1 MASSKKLILSLAT
14 ISCSSSLALA
24 QIYEGY
30 THINSHQT
38 NSKTI
43 SSGKGQDKSGLIWI
57 EKMANIRVNNSPAIN
72 IEENANIY
80 LFYNQGIIQAQGN
93 YSSIQI
99 GMDNQP
105 NIATIKYFYNAG
117 AIGGSKFGLALY
129 DKFPKQATIHL
140 FTNEGVLQ
148 GNEAGILI
156 RINIDT
162 FNNEQ
167 YIYASTNNGIWIA
180 PNVNINHFNN
190 QGLIFGQQRGLVINQ
205 ANINTFNNKGII
217 GGENNSGINFRNK
230 TNINTFTNEGL
241 IFHNSQSSN
250 LNENYGIYFQGENN
264 GKIQL
269 DSFKNSGIIYA
280 SNGDGILFEGKD
292 TQIGNFIN
300 TGIIVGN
307 HSDSSN
313 NASVL
318 IGRPDKNHGNTT
330 IDLFLNE
337 GLIGSNMTK
346 YGVKFDSGN
355 DQNKQTT
362 DRHKATVKH
371 FINTATIQAKDTAL
385 HLSNTTITDFLN
397 MDTIKAENGKAI
409 ETLKQTRITN
419 FINAGTIKSESS
431 NQEAI
436 KFAHSII
443 DNILNTGNIEGEKQA
458 IIFNGSNVK
467 NFINSGTIKST
478 NNNQSNTIQVNGNR
492 TINNFFNSGTIG
504 SKNQAVQIGGSNN
517 NNDNTTIKNFINA
530 GTIYGNDTIR
540 FNKTAKINYVYNTSI
555 IYGGNTSVHVYG
567 GNIDHFVNKGIIANN
582 KTVNYG
588 AAIKLENGGTI
599 KHITNTGLIASKKAG
614 ISVTYGKFGT
624 ITLEEGSI
632 VYGEHFGVCIAQWQN
647 LDELIIVGSSQIAS
661 GIYSNHYGIFLGTG
675 SQASKIE
682 LKNQAVVQAKQ
693 NAIKLENQA
702 NLSGLNIDNS
712 TIKSGQEAI
721 LNAKGKIADINVNN
735 GALIQSYSNT
745 AISNLGTID
754 KITISGTNTKII
766 GDIQNKGTIT
776 SGITIQNDAQIQG
789 QLVNEGTIKADANGK
804 SRKRRSLDESQQS
817 EEENKAAI
825 LIKESGQITSSNG
838 KAGIINKGTG
848 KIEGNIISKSS
859 NTISLENQGNATIQ
873 GDISNQG
880 LGTLDLMNNAS
891 ITGNI
896 SNTGNGS
903 LMFKNSSTLTGS
915 ITNSG
920 TGNLM
925 ITNQSGASIENIS
938 NESSGDVML
947 NNTGSITKGITNSGN
962 GNLSLTNQENAT
974 ISGGITNSGSGTLM
988 LNNFGSI
995 GTNTDG
1001 YNISNEGSGN
1011 INITSWTIRTGSNN
1025 KLQTLTVGGKS
1036 ANSVMVGNLI
1046 VDQGN
1051 LNMDELNDIKN
1062 LVKGVSL
1069 NNIKKIKTNG
1079 GGEMILNYDALS
1091 GKISTDFNLN
1101 ASIIGASFRSLN
1113 ASSIKRNAFIDG
1125 LMNNMNLSLTFN
1137 PNHFN
1142 LNTNLTFNEDNL
1154 YASIN
1159 DYIQS
1164 DIQTYTHDNI
1174 KEHALVI
1181 LPYFSSQSVELS
1193 LNEKSKGH
1201 IKGNILAYSTL
1212 KESGTY
1218 SFYAGY
1224 EDTKMNS
1231 YYFDVKNRTYYTG
1244 IKYFNTLFY
1253 TDNNQEVY
1261 IKAQAKAAFIK
1272 NEFLKKIANNEASAN
1287 PNAYTYGGGIDLG
1300 MNFILGSHMLTP
1312 QIGLGYEGSY
1322 MQAYSIKDIKG
1333 RASVQKGERIYKNIN
1348 NLFST
1353 KASFA
1358 YFKDW
1363 LPYLKTS
1370 IELGAKLYMN
1380 TTIHTKARFGTIKVE
1395 DEINLA
1401 RIQRFANASL
1411 ILPLNQS
1418 FIMSMNYNAQNSKD
1432 ATTHTAYAQ
1441 FSYLW

>member
-1 MASSKKLILSLAT
+1 MKKLYLKSSVYNTGGVMASSKKLILSLAT

-72 IEENANIY
+72 IEKDANIY

-99 GMDNQP
+99 GMDGELNS
-105 NIATIKYFYNAG
+105 ATIKYFYNAG

-205 ANINTFNNKGII
+205 ANIDTFNNKGII
-217 GGENNSGINFRNK
+217 GGENNSGINFRDK

-292 TQIGNFIN
+292 IQIGNFIN

-307 HSDSSN
+307 HSHSSN

-337 GLIGSNMTK
+337 GLIGSNMAK

-355 DQNKQTT
+355 DSNGGNNN
-362 DRHKATVKH
+362 RHKATVKH

-443 DNILNTGNIEGEKQA
+443 DNILNTGNIEGKKQA

-467 NFINSGTIKST
+467 NFINSGTIKSA
-478 NNNQSNTIQVNGNR
+478 NNNQSNAIQVNGNR
-492 TINNFFNSGTIG
+492 TINNFI
-504 SKNQAVQIGGSNN
+504 
-517 NNDNTTIKNFINA
+517 NT
-530 GTIYGNDTIR
+530 GTIYGDDTIR

-567 GNIDHFVNKGIIANN
+567 GNIDHFVNKGIIAND
-582 KTVNYG
+582 KTVSWG

-817 EEENKAAI
+817 DEESKAAI
-825 LIKESGQITSSNG
+825 LIKESGQITSTSG
-838 KAGIINKGTG
+838 KAGIINKDKG

-859 NTISLENQGNATIQ
+859 NTISLENQG
-873 GDISNQG
+873 SV
-880 LGTLDLMNNAS
+880 
-891 ITGNI
+891 TGNI
-896 SNTGNGS
+896 S
-903 LMFKNSSTLTGS
+903 
-915 ITNSG
+915 
-920 TGNLM
+920 
-925 ITNQSGASIENIS
+925 
-938 NESSGDVML
+938 
-947 NNTGSITKGITNSGN
+947 
-962 GNLSLTNQENAT
+962 
-974 ISGGITNSGSGTLM
+974 NSGSGTLM

-1001 YNISNEGSGN
+1001 YNISNEGSGSV
-1011 INITSWTIRTGSNN
+1011 NITSWTIRTGSNN

-1113 ASSIKRNAFIDG
+1113 ASSIKRNAFVDG

>member
-14 ISCSSSLALA
+14 ISCLSSLALA
-24 QIYEGY
+24 QISGPPYAIPYTQGNNHYYTLLGY
-30 THINSHQT
+30 YPGAQIAIQGNNTTNSLFLGRYAYVK
-38 NSKTI
+38 NGDGSKTI
-43 SSGKGQDKSGLIWI
+43 YAYVDNSDK
-57 EKMANIRVNNSPAIN
+57 IN
-72 IEENANIY
+72 IPY
-80 LFYNQGIIQAQGN
+80 II
-93 YSSIQI
+93 
-99 GMDNQP
+99 
-105 NIATIKYFYNAG
+105 
-117 AIGGSKFGLALY
+117 
-129 DKFPKQATIHL
+129 
-140 FTNEGVLQ
+140 
-148 GNEAGILI
+148 
-156 RINIDT
+156 
-162 FNNEQ
+162 
-167 YIYASTNNGIWIA
+167 
-180 PNVNINHFNN
+180 
-190 QGLIFGQQRGLVINQ
+190 
-205 ANINTFNNKGII
+205 NKGII
-217 GGENNSGINFRNK
+217 AGSLNIENKNQTQKDASINVNTIDNQGYIKKVYIGIW
-230 TNINTFTNEGL
+230 
-241 IFHNSQSSN
+241 
-250 LNENYGIYFQGENN
+250 GENN

-292 TQIGNFIN
+292 IQIGNFIN

-307 HSDSSN
+307 HSHSSN

-337 GLIGSNMTK
+337 GLIGSNMAK

-355 DQNKQTT
+355 DSNGGNNN
-362 DRHKATVKH
+362 RHKATVKH

-443 DNILNTGNIEGEKQA
+443 DNILNTGNIEGKKQA

-478 NNNQSNTIQVNGNR
+478 NNNQSNAIQVNGNR
-492 TINNFFNSGTIG
+492 TINNFI
-504 SKNQAVQIGGSNN
+504 
-517 NNDNTTIKNFINA
+517 NT
-530 GTIYGNDTIR
+530 GTIYGDDTIK

-567 GNIDHFVNKGIIANN
+567 GNIDHFVNKGIIAND
-582 KTVNYG
+582 KTVSWG

-817 EEENKAAI
+817 DEESKAAI
-825 LIKESGQITSSNG
+825 LIKESGQITSTSG
-838 KAGIINKGTG
+838 KAGIINKDKG

-859 NTISLENQGNATIQ
+859 NTISLENQG
-873 GDISNQG
+873 SV
-880 LGTLDLMNNAS
+880 
-891 ITGNI
+891 TGNI
-896 SNTGNGS
+896 S
-903 LMFKNSSTLTGS
+903 
-915 ITNSG
+915 
-920 TGNLM
+920 
-925 ITNQSGASIENIS
+925 
-938 NESSGDVML
+938 
-947 NNTGSITKGITNSGN
+947 
-962 GNLSLTNQENAT
+962 
-974 ISGGITNSGSGTLM
+974 NSGSGTLM

-1001 YNISNEGSGN
+1001 YNISNEGSGSV
-1011 INITSWTIRTGSNN
+1011 NITSWTIRTGSNN

-1113 ASSIKRNAFIDG
+1113 ASSIKRNAFVDG

>member
-14 ISCSSSLALA
+14 ISCLSSLALA
-24 QIYEGY
+24 QISGPPYAIPYTQGNNYYYTLLGY
-30 THINSHQT
+30 YPGTQIEVNGNGSTNSIFLGRYAYVK
-38 NSKTI
+38 NGDGSKTI
-43 SSGKGQDKSGLIWI
+43 YAYVDNSDKINIPYIINKGIIAGSLNIENKNQTQKDASINVNTIDNQGFLKNAYIGIWGDKQANITINSFSNSGIVYNSQDQAIYLEKNVQITDFTNTGLIAGTTNKLI
-57 EKMANIRVNNSPAIN
+57 FGSQNV
-72 IEENANIY
+72 
-80 LFYNQGIIQAQGN
+80 
-93 YSSIQI
+93 SSIQI
-99 GMDNQP
+99 GKDQESLQRSSTTT
-105 NIATIKYFYNAG
+105 TIKNF
-117 AIGGSKFGLALY
+117 K
-129 DKFPKQATIHL
+129 
-140 FTNEGVLQ
+140 
-148 GNEAGILI
+148 
-156 RINIDT
+156 
-162 FNNEQ
+162 
-167 YIYASTNNGIWIA
+167 
-180 PNVNINHFNN
+180 N
-190 QGLIFGQQRGLVINQ
+190 QGLIGNSNQ
-205 ANINTFNNKGII
+205 DANAIGFNSANLTTFINTQLILSQGKAIHLESTHITNFINRGFI
-217 GGENNSGINFRNK
+217 GAYGPYTSGNTSNSSGI
-230 TNINTFTNEGL
+230 T
-241 IFHNSQSSN
+241 
-250 LNENYGIYFQGENN
+250 
-264 GKIQL
+264 
-269 DSFKNSGIIYA
+269 
-280 SNGDGILFEGKD
+280 ILRSTID
-292 TQIGNFIN
+292 NFIN
-300 TGIIVGN
+300 TGIISGV
-307 HSDSSN
+307 
-313 NASVL
+313 
-318 IGRPDKNHGNTT
+318 IGVN
-330 IDLFLNE
+330 L
-337 GLIGSNMTK
+337 
-346 YGVKFDSGN
+346 SG
-355 DQNKQTT
+355 DIST
-362 DRHKATVKH
+362 
-371 FINTATIQAKDTAL
+371 FINTGFIRSTDSTSEQRAAINL
-385 HLSNTTITDFLN
+385 FNTDS
-397 MDTIKAENGKAI
+397 KAPNI
-409 ETLKQTRITN
+409 DYL
-419 FINAGTIKSESS
+419 INAGTLDSQS
-431 NQEAI
+431 QG
-436 KFAHSII
+436 
-443 DNILNTGNIEGEKQA
+443 ILITAGSTINNLFNT
-458 IIFNGSNVK
+458 
-467 NFINSGTIKST
+467 GTIKAQKDGITFISENHT
-478 NNNQSNTIQVNGNR
+478 QNDIK
-492 TINNFFNSGTIG
+492 IG
-504 SKNQAVQIGGSNN
+504 
-517 NNDNTTIKNFINA
+517 
-530 GTIYGNDTIR
+530 
-540 FNKTAKINYVYNTSI
+540 KIILTKDSSI
-555 IYGGNTSVHVYG
+555 DAT
-567 GNIDHFVNKGIIANN
+567 
-582 KTVNYG
+582 
-588 AAIKLENGGTI
+588 
-599 KHITNTGLIASKKAG
+599 
-614 ISVTYGKFGT
+614 
-624 ITLEEGSI
+624 
-632 VYGEHFGVCIAQWQN
+632 
-647 LDELIIVGSSQIAS
+647 
-661 GIYSNHYGIFLGTG
+661 
-675 SQASKIE
+675 
-682 LKNQAVVQAKQ
+682 Q
-693 NAIKLENQA
+693 NAINVNLVQSSRNSHNT
-702 NLSGLNIDNS
+702 NLSIDSINIQEGAKVSGGQAGIKIGQSQEVKNSNGTGKDN
-712 TIKSGQEAI
+712 TVGQIIVAGEV
-721 LNAKGKIADINVNN
+721 KG
-735 GALIQSYSNT
+735 GSE
-745 AISNLGTID
+745 G
-754 KITISGTNTKII
+754 
-766 GDIQNKGTIT
+766 
-776 SGITIQNDAQIQG
+776 GI
-789 QLVNEGTIKADANGK
+789 VNEGTIKADANGK

-817 EEENKAAI
+817 DEESKAAI
-825 LIKESGQITSSNG
+825 LIKESGQITSTSG
-838 KAGIINKGTG
+838 KAGIINKDKG

-859 NTISLENQGNATIQ
+859 NTISLENQGSVTGNISNSGTGNLMIENKNNGSSTATISGNIANT
-873 GDISNQG
+873 GDGSLMLNNSSTLTGNIYNYGSGKLTIENQTNTQNGNTSISGYVANIGMGQ
-880 LGTLDLMNNAS
+880 LELMNNAS
-891 ITGNI
+891 ISGSAYNI
-896 SNTGNGS
+896 GGGS
-903 LMFKNSSTLTGS
+903 LMLNNSSTLKSVYNYGS
-915 ITNSG
+915 GDLKIENKNSATINSIMNTNSGNVILDNSATITQGITNQG

-962 GNLSLTNQENAT
+962 GNLNLTNQENAT

-1001 YNISNEGSGN
+1001 YNISNEGSGSV
-1011 INITSWTIRTGSNN
+1011 NITSWTIRTGSNN

-1113 ASSIKRNAFIDG
+1113 ASSIKRNAFVDG

>member
-1 MASSKKLILSLAT
+1 
-14 ISCSSSLALA
+14 
-24 QIYEGY
+24 
-30 THINSHQT
+30 
-38 NSKTI
+38 
-43 SSGKGQDKSGLIWI
+43 
-57 EKMANIRVNNSPAIN
+57 
-72 IEENANIY
+72 
-80 LFYNQGIIQAQGN
+80 
-93 YSSIQI
+93 
-99 GMDNQP
+99 
-105 NIATIKYFYNAG
+105 
-117 AIGGSKFGLALY
+117 
-129 DKFPKQATIHL
+129 
-140 FTNEGVLQ
+140 
-148 GNEAGILI
+148 
-156 RINIDT
+156 
-162 FNNEQ
+162 
-167 YIYASTNNGIWIA
+167 
-180 PNVNINHFNN
+180 
-190 QGLIFGQQRGLVINQ
+190 
-205 ANINTFNNKGII
+205 
-217 GGENNSGINFRNK
+217 
-230 TNINTFTNEGL
+230 
-241 IFHNSQSSN
+241 
-250 LNENYGIYFQGENN
+250 
-264 GKIQL
+264 
-269 DSFKNSGIIYA
+269 
-280 SNGDGILFEGKD
+280 
-292 TQIGNFIN
+292 
-300 TGIIVGN
+300 
-307 HSDSSN
+307 
-313 NASVL
+313 
-318 IGRPDKNHGNTT
+318 
-330 IDLFLNE
+330 
-337 GLIGSNMTK
+337 
-346 YGVKFDSGN
+346 
-355 DQNKQTT
+355 
-362 DRHKATVKH
+362 
-371 FINTATIQAKDTAL
+371 
-385 HLSNTTITDFLN
+385 
-397 MDTIKAENGKAI
+397 ENGKAI

-431 NQEAI
+431 SQEAI

-443 DNILNTGNIEGEKQA
+443 DNILNTGNIEGKKQA

-478 NNNQSNTIQVNGNR
+478 NDNQSNAIQVNGNR
-492 TINNFFNSGTIG
+492 TINNFINSGTIG
-504 SKNQAVQIGGSNN
+504 SKNQAIQIGNN
-517 NNDNTTIKNFINA
+517 SSNNDNTTIENFINS

-567 GNIDHFVNKGIIANN
+567 GNIDHFVNKGIIAND

-721 LNAKGKIADINVNN
+721 LNAKGI
-735 GALIQSYSNT
+735 
-745 AISNLGTID
+745 
-754 KITISGTNTKII
+754 
-766 GDIQNKGTIT
+766 
-776 SGITIQNDAQIQG
+776 
-789 QLVNEGTIKADANGK
+789 VNEGTIKADANGK

-817 EEENKAAI
+817 DEESKAAI
-825 LIKESGQITSSNG
+825 LIKESGQITSTSG
-838 KAGIINKGTG
+838 KAGIINKDKG

-859 NTISLENQGNATIQ
+859 NTISLENQG
-873 GDISNQG
+873 SV
-880 LGTLDLMNNAS
+880 
-891 ITGNI
+891 TGNI
-896 SNTGNGS
+896 SNSGTGNLMIENKNNGS
-903 LMFKNSSTLTGS
+903 NSATISGS
-915 ITNSG
+915 IMNTNSGNVILDNSATITQGITNQG

-962 GNLSLTNQENAT
+962 GNLNLTNQENAT

-1001 YNISNEGSGN
+1001 YNISNEGSGSV
-1011 INITSWTIRTGSNN
+1011 NITSWTIRTGSNN

-1113 ASSIKRNAFIDG
+1113 ASSIKRNAFVDG

>member
-1 MASSKKLILSLAT
+1 
-14 ISCSSSLALA
+14 
-24 QIYEGY
+24 
-30 THINSHQT
+30 
-38 NSKTI
+38 
-43 SSGKGQDKSGLIWI
+43 
-57 EKMANIRVNNSPAIN
+57 
-72 IEENANIY
+72 
-80 LFYNQGIIQAQGN
+80 
-93 YSSIQI
+93 
-99 GMDNQP
+99 
-105 NIATIKYFYNAG
+105 
-117 AIGGSKFGLALY
+117 
-129 DKFPKQATIHL
+129 
-140 FTNEGVLQ
+140 
-148 GNEAGILI
+148 
-156 RINIDT
+156 
-162 FNNEQ
+162 
-167 YIYASTNNGIWIA
+167 
-180 PNVNINHFNN
+180 
-190 QGLIFGQQRGLVINQ
+190 
-205 ANINTFNNKGII
+205 
-217 GGENNSGINFRNK
+217 
-230 TNINTFTNEGL
+230 
-241 IFHNSQSSN
+241 
-250 LNENYGIYFQGENN
+250 
-264 GKIQL
+264 
-269 DSFKNSGIIYA
+269 
-280 SNGDGILFEGKD
+280 
-292 TQIGNFIN
+292 
-300 TGIIVGN
+300 
-307 HSDSSN
+307 
-313 NASVL
+313 
-318 IGRPDKNHGNTT
+318 
-330 IDLFLNE
+330 
-337 GLIGSNMTK
+337 
-346 YGVKFDSGN
+346 
-355 DQNKQTT
+355 
-362 DRHKATVKH
+362 
-371 FINTATIQAKDTAL
+371 
-385 HLSNTTITDFLN
+385 
-397 MDTIKAENGKAI
+397 ENGKAI

-431 NQEAI
+431 SQEAI

-443 DNILNTGNIEGEKQA
+443 DNILNTGNIEGKKQA

-478 NNNQSNTIQVNGNR
+478 NDNQSNAIQVNGNR
-492 TINNFFNSGTIG
+492 TINNFINSGTIG
-504 SKNQAVQIGGSNN
+504 SKNQAIQIGNNSSNN
-517 NNDNTTIKNFINA
+517 GNTTIENFINS

-567 GNIDHFVNKGIIANN
+567 GNIDHFVNKGIIAND

-789 QLVNEGTIKADANGK
+789 QLVNEGTIKASENK
-804 SRKRRSLDESQQS
+804 SSSKRSRRSLDESQQS
-817 EEENKAAI
+817 DEESKAAI
-825 LIKESGQITSSNG
+825 LIKESGQITSTSG
-838 KAGIINKGTG
+838 KAGIINKDKG

-859 NTISLENQGNATIQ
+859 NTISLENQG
-873 GDISNQG
+873 SV
-880 LGTLDLMNNAS
+880 
-891 ITGNI
+891 TGNI
-896 SNTGNGS
+896 S
-903 LMFKNSSTLTGS
+903 
-915 ITNSG
+915 NSG

-962 GNLSLTNQENAT
+962 GNLNLTNQENAT

-1001 YNISNEGSGN
+1001 YNISNEGSGSV
-1011 INITSWTIRTGSNN
+1011 NITSWTI
-1025 KLQTLTVGGKS
+1025 
-1036 ANSVMVGNLI
+1036 
-1046 VDQGN
+1046 
-1051 LNMDELNDIKN
+1051 
-1062 LVKGVSL
+1062 
-1069 NNIKKIKTNG
+1069 
-1079 GGEMILNYDALS
+1079 
-1091 GKISTDFNLN
+1091 ISTDFNLN

-1113 ASSIKRNAFIDG
+1113 ASSIKRNAFVDG

>member
-14 ISCSSSLALA
+14 ISCLSSLALA
-24 QIYEGY
+24 QISGPPYAIPYTQGNNHYYTLLGY
-30 THINSHQT
+30 YPGTQIAIQGNNTTNSLFLGRYAYVK
-38 NSKTI
+38 NGDGSKTI
-43 SSGKGQDKSGLIWI
+43 YAYVDNSDKINIPYIINKGIIAGSLNIENKNQTQKDASINVNTIDNQGFLKNAYIGIWGDKQANITINSFSNSGIVYNSQDQAIYLEKNVQITDFTNTGLIAGTTNKHI
-57 EKMANIRVNNSPAIN
+57 LGSQNV
-72 IEENANIY
+72 
-80 LFYNQGIIQAQGN
+80 
-93 YSSIQI
+93 SSIQI
-99 GMDNQP
+99 GKDQESLQRSSTTT
-105 NIATIKYFYNAG
+105 TIKNF
-117 AIGGSKFGLALY
+117 K
-129 DKFPKQATIHL
+129 
-140 FTNEGVLQ
+140 
-148 GNEAGILI
+148 
-156 RINIDT
+156 
-162 FNNEQ
+162 
-167 YIYASTNNGIWIA
+167 
-180 PNVNINHFNN
+180 N
-190 QGLIFGQQRGLVINQ
+190 QGLIGNSNQ
-205 ANINTFNNKGII
+205 NANAIGFDSANLTTFINTQLILSQGKAIHLESTHITNFINRGFI
-217 GGENNSGINFRNK
+217 GAYGPYTFGNTSNSSGI
-230 TNINTFTNEGL
+230 T
-241 IFHNSQSSN
+241 
-250 LNENYGIYFQGENN
+250 
-264 GKIQL
+264 
-269 DSFKNSGIIYA
+269 
-280 SNGDGILFEGKD
+280 ILRSTID
-292 TQIGNFIN
+292 NFIN
-300 TGIIVGN
+300 TGIISGV
-307 HSDSSN
+307 
-313 NASVL
+313 
-318 IGRPDKNHGNTT
+318 IGVN
-330 IDLFLNE
+330 L
-337 GLIGSNMTK
+337 
-346 YGVKFDSGN
+346 SG
-355 DQNKQTT
+355 DIST
-362 DRHKATVKH
+362 
-371 FINTATIQAKDTAL
+371 FINTGFIRSTDSTSEQRAAINL
-385 HLSNTTITDFLN
+385 FNTDS
-397 MDTIKAENGKAI
+397 KAPNI
-409 ETLKQTRITN
+409 DYL
-419 FINAGTIKSESS
+419 INAGTLDSQS
-431 NQEAI
+431 QG
-436 KFAHSII
+436 
-443 DNILNTGNIEGEKQA
+443 ILITAGSTINNLFNT
-458 IIFNGSNVK
+458 
-467 NFINSGTIKST
+467 GTIKAQKDGITFISE
-478 NNNQSNTIQVNGNR
+478 NNTQNDIK
-492 TINNFFNSGTIG
+492 IG
-504 SKNQAVQIGGSNN
+504 
-517 NNDNTTIKNFINA
+517 
-530 GTIYGNDTIR
+530 
-540 FNKTAKINYVYNTSI
+540 KIILTKDSSI
-555 IYGGNTSVHVYG
+555 DAT
-567 GNIDHFVNKGIIANN
+567 
-582 KTVNYG
+582 
-588 AAIKLENGGTI
+588 
-599 KHITNTGLIASKKAG
+599 
-614 ISVTYGKFGT
+614 
-624 ITLEEGSI
+624 
-632 VYGEHFGVCIAQWQN
+632 
-647 LDELIIVGSSQIAS
+647 
-661 GIYSNHYGIFLGTG
+661 
-675 SQASKIE
+675 
-682 LKNQAVVQAKQ
+682 Q
-693 NAIKLENQA
+693 NAINVNLVQSSRKFDK
-702 NLSGLNIDNS
+702 NLSIDSINIQKGAKVSGGQAGIKIGQSQEVKNSNGTGKDN
-712 TIKSGQEAI
+712 TVGQIIVAGEV
-721 LNAKGKIADINVNN
+721 KG
-735 GALIQSYSNT
+735 GSE
-745 AISNLGTID
+745 G
-754 KITISGTNTKII
+754 
-766 GDIQNKGTIT
+766 
-776 SGITIQNDAQIQG
+776 GI
-789 QLVNEGTIKADANGK
+789 VNEGTIKASDNT
-804 SRKRRSLDESQQS
+804 
-817 EEENKAAI
+817 AI
-825 LIKESGQITSSNG
+825 IVKESGSITSSNG
-838 KAGIINKGTG
+838 KSAIVNKGSIEGDIKIQGTLSSIENSSTIKG
-848 KIEGNIISKSS
+848 NITNNGSNNLEIKNQNSAKIEGNLFNTGKGKLTIENQNNGSS
-859 NTISLENQGNATIQ
+859 TATISGYIA
-873 GDISNQG
+873 
-880 LGTLDLMNNAS
+880 
-891 ITGNI
+891 
-896 SNTGNGS
+896 NTGDGS
-903 LMFKNSSTLTGS
+903 LMLKNSSTLTGNIYNYGSGKLTIENQTNTQNGNTSISGYVANIGMGQLELMNNASISGSAYNIGGGSLMLNNSSTLKSVYNYGSGDLKIENKNSATINSIMNQGSGNVILDNSASITGS
-915 ITNSG
+915 ITNQG

-1370 IELGAKLYMN
+1370 IELGAKLCMN

>member
-24 QIYEGY
+24 QISGPPYAIPYTQGNNHYYTLLGY
-30 THINSHQT
+30 YPGTQIAIQGNNTTNSLFLGRYAYVK
-38 NSKTI
+38 NGDGSKTI
-43 SSGKGQDKSGLIWI
+43 YAYVDNSDKINIPYIINKGIIAGSLNIENKNQTQKDASINVNTIDNQGFLKNAYIGIWGDKQANITINSFSNSGIVYNSQDQAIYLEKNVQITDFTNTGLIAGTTNKSI
-57 EKMANIRVNNSPAIN
+57 LGSQNV
-72 IEENANIY
+72 
-80 LFYNQGIIQAQGN
+80 
-93 YSSIQI
+93 SSIQI
-99 GMDNQP
+99 GKDQESLQRSSTTT
-105 NIATIKYFYNAG
+105 TIKNF
-117 AIGGSKFGLALY
+117 K
-129 DKFPKQATIHL
+129 
-140 FTNEGVLQ
+140 
-148 GNEAGILI
+148 
-156 RINIDT
+156 
-162 FNNEQ
+162 
-167 YIYASTNNGIWIA
+167 
-180 PNVNINHFNN
+180 N
-190 QGLIFGQQRGLVINQ
+190 QGLIGNSNQ
-205 ANINTFNNKGII
+205 DANAIGFDSANLTTFINTQLILSQGKAIHLESTHITNFINRGFI
-217 GGENNSGINFRNK
+217 GAYGPYTFGNISNSSGI
-230 TNINTFTNEGL
+230 T
-241 IFHNSQSSN
+241 
-250 LNENYGIYFQGENN
+250 
-264 GKIQL
+264 
-269 DSFKNSGIIYA
+269 
-280 SNGDGILFEGKD
+280 ILRSTID
-292 TQIGNFIN
+292 NFIN
-300 TGIIVGN
+300 TGIISGV
-307 HSDSSN
+307 
-313 NASVL
+313 
-318 IGRPDKNHGNTT
+318 IGVN
-330 IDLFLNE
+330 L
-337 GLIGSNMTK
+337 
-346 YGVKFDSGN
+346 SG
-355 DQNKQTT
+355 DIST
-362 DRHKATVKH
+362 
-371 FINTATIQAKDTAL
+371 FINTGFIRSTDSTSEQRAAINL
-385 HLSNTTITDFLN
+385 FNTDS
-397 MDTIKAENGKAI
+397 KAPNI
-409 ETLKQTRITN
+409 DYL
-419 FINAGTIKSESS
+419 INAGTLDSQS
-431 NQEAI
+431 QG
-436 KFAHSII
+436 
-443 DNILNTGNIEGEKQA
+443 ILITAGSTINNLFNT
-458 IIFNGSNVK
+458 
-467 NFINSGTIKST
+467 GTIKAQKDGITFISE
-478 NNNQSNTIQVNGNR
+478 NNTQNDIK
-492 TINNFFNSGTIG
+492 IG
-504 SKNQAVQIGGSNN
+504 
-517 NNDNTTIKNFINA
+517 
-530 GTIYGNDTIR
+530 
-540 FNKTAKINYVYNTSI
+540 KIILTKDSSI
-555 IYGGNTSVHVYG
+555 DAT
-567 GNIDHFVNKGIIANN
+567 
-582 KTVNYG
+582 
-588 AAIKLENGGTI
+588 
-599 KHITNTGLIASKKAG
+599 
-614 ISVTYGKFGT
+614 
-624 ITLEEGSI
+624 
-632 VYGEHFGVCIAQWQN
+632 
-647 LDELIIVGSSQIAS
+647 
-661 GIYSNHYGIFLGTG
+661 
-675 SQASKIE
+675 
-682 LKNQAVVQAKQ
+682 Q
-693 NAIKLENQA
+693 NAINVNLVQSSRKFHNK
-702 NLSGLNIDNS
+702 NLSIDSINIQKGAKVSGGQAGIKIGQSQEVKNSNGTGKDN
-712 TIKSGQEAI
+712 TVGQIIVAGEV
-721 LNAKGKIADINVNN
+721 KG
-735 GALIQSYSNT
+735 GSE
-745 AISNLGTID
+745 G
-754 KITISGTNTKII
+754 
-766 GDIQNKGTIT
+766 
-776 SGITIQNDAQIQG
+776 GI
-789 QLVNEGTIKADANGK
+789 VNEGTIKASDNT
-804 SRKRRSLDESQQS
+804 
-817 EEENKAAI
+817 AI
-825 LIKESGQITSSNG
+825 IVKESGSITSSNG
-838 KAGIINKGTG
+838 KSAIVNKGSIEGDIKIQGTLSSIENSSTIKG
-848 KIEGNIISKSS
+848 NITNNGSNNLEIKNQNSAKIEGNLFNTGKGKLTIENQNNGSS
-859 NTISLENQGNATIQ
+859 TATISGYIANTGDGSLMLNNSSTLTGNIYNYGSGKLTIENQTNTQNGNTS
-873 GDISNQG
+873 ISGYVANIGMGQ
-880 LGTLDLMNNAS
+880 LELMNNAS
-891 ITGNI
+891 ISGSAYNI
-896 SNTGNGS
+896 GGGS
-903 LMFKNSSTLTGS
+903 LMLNNSSTLKSVYNYGSGDLKIENKNSATINSIMNQGSGNVILDNSASITGS
-915 ITNSG
+915 ITNQG

-947 NNTGSITKGITNSGN
+947 NNTGSITKGISNSGD
-962 GNLSLTNQENAT
+962 GNLNLTNQENAT

>member
-14 ISCSSSLALA
+14 ISCLSSLALA
-24 QIYEGY
+24 QISGPPYAIPYTQGNNYYYTLLGY
-30 THINSHQT
+30 YPGTQIEVNGNGST
-38 NSKTI
+38 NSIFLGKYAYVR
-43 SSGKGQDKSGLIWI
+43 SS
-57 EKMANIRVNNSPAIN
+57 
-72 IEENANIY
+72 
-80 LFYNQGIIQAQGN
+80 
-93 YSSIQI
+93 
-99 GMDNQP
+99 
-105 NIATIKYFYNAG
+105 
-117 AIGGSKFGLALY
+117 
-129 DKFPKQATIHL
+129 
-140 FTNEGVLQ
+140 
-148 GNEAGILI
+148 
-156 RINIDT
+156 
-162 FNNEQ
+162 
-167 YIYASTNNGIWIA
+167 NNGVKTLYVHATTDEKIDIRK
-180 PNVNINHFNN
+180 I
-190 QGLIFGQQRGLVINQ
+190 L
-205 ANINTFNNKGII
+205 NKGII
-217 GGENNSGINFRNK
+217 AGFLNIENKGSFNNGSIHVGDIDNQGYIKKVYIGIW
-230 TNINTFTNEGL
+230 
-241 IFHNSQSSN
+241 
-250 LNENYGIYFQGENN
+250 GENN

-307 HSDSSN
+307 HSNSSN

-337 GLIGSNMTK
+337 GLIGSNMAK

-355 DQNKQTT
+355 DSNGGNNN
-362 DRHKATVKH
+362 RHKATVKH

-431 NQEAI
+431 SQEAI

-443 DNILNTGNIEGEKQA
+443 DNILNTGNIEGKKQA

-478 NNNQSNTIQVNGNR
+478 NNNQSNAIQVNGNR
-492 TINNFFNSGTIG
+492 TINNFINS
-504 SKNQAVQIGGSNN
+504 
-517 NNDNTTIKNFINA
+517 

-567 GNIDHFVNKGIIANN
+567 GNIDHFVNKGIIAND

-817 EEENKAAI
+817 DEESKAAI
-825 LIKESGQITSSNG
+825 LIKESGQITSTSG
-838 KAGIINKGTG
+838 KAGIINKDKG

-859 NTISLENQGNATIQ
+859 NTISLENQG
-873 GDISNQG
+873 SV
-880 LGTLDLMNNAS
+880 
-891 ITGNI
+891 TGNI
-896 SNTGNGS
+896 S
-903 LMFKNSSTLTGS
+903 
-915 ITNSG
+915 NSG

-947 NNTGSITKGITNSGN
+947 NNTGSITKGITNSG
-962 GNLSLTNQENAT
+962 
-974 ISGGITNSGSGTLM
+974 SGTLM

-1001 YNISNEGSGN
+1001 YNISNEGSGSV
-1011 INITSWTIRTGSNN
+1011 NITSWTIRTGSNN

-1113 ASSIKRNAFIDG
+1113 ASSIKRNAFVDG

>member
-72 IEENANIY
+72 IEKDANIY

-205 ANINTFNNKGII
+205 ANIDTFNNKGII
-217 GGENNSGINFRNK
+217 GGENNSGINFRDK

-264 GKIQL
+264 NFTI

-318 IGRPDKNHGNTT
+318 IGRPDKNHGHTT

-355 DQNKQTT
+355 EQNKQAT

-443 DNILNTGNIEGEKQA
+443 DNILNTGNIEGKKQA

-478 NNNQSNTIQVNGNR
+478 NNNQSNAIQVNGNR

-504 SKNQAVQIGGSNN
+504 SKNQAVQIGNGSNN

-817 EEENKAAI
+817 DEENKAAI

-838 KAGIINKGTG
+838 YGIVNKAMIDGS
-848 KIEGNIISKSS
+848 IISKSS
-859 NTISLENQGNATIQ
+859 SNISLDNQ
-873 GDISNQG
+873 
-880 LGTLDLMNNAS
+880 
-891 ITGNI
+891 
-896 SNTGNGS
+896 NG
-903 LMFKNSSTLTGS
+903 
-915 ITNSG
+915 
-920 TGNLM
+920 
-925 ITNQSGASIENIS
+925 
-938 NESSGDVML
+938 
-947 NNTGSITKGITNSGN
+947 
-962 GNLSLTNQENAT
+962 AT

>member
-14 ISCSSSLALA
+14 ISCLSSLALA
-24 QIYEGY
+24 QISGPPYAIPYTQGNNHYYTLLGY
-30 THINSHQT
+30 YPGTQIAIQGNNTTNSLFLGRYAYVK
-38 NSKTI
+38 NGDGSKTI
-43 SSGKGQDKSGLIWI
+43 YAYVDNSDKINIPYIINKGIIAGSLNIENKNQTQKDASINVNTIDNQGFLKNAYIGIWGDKQANITINSFSNSGIVYNSQDQAIYLEKNVQITDFTNTGLIAGTTNKHI
-57 EKMANIRVNNSPAIN
+57 LGSQNV
-72 IEENANIY
+72 
-80 LFYNQGIIQAQGN
+80 
-93 YSSIQI
+93 SSIQI
-99 GMDNQP
+99 GKDQESLQRSSTTT
-105 NIATIKYFYNAG
+105 TIKNF
-117 AIGGSKFGLALY
+117 K
-129 DKFPKQATIHL
+129 
-140 FTNEGVLQ
+140 
-148 GNEAGILI
+148 
-156 RINIDT
+156 
-162 FNNEQ
+162 
-167 YIYASTNNGIWIA
+167 
-180 PNVNINHFNN
+180 N
-190 QGLIFGQQRGLVINQ
+190 QGLIGNSNQ
-205 ANINTFNNKGII
+205 NANAIGFDSANLTTFINTQLILSQGKAIHLESTHITNFINRGFI
-217 GGENNSGINFRNK
+217 GAYGPYTFGNTSNSSGI
-230 TNINTFTNEGL
+230 T
-241 IFHNSQSSN
+241 
-250 LNENYGIYFQGENN
+250 
-264 GKIQL
+264 
-269 DSFKNSGIIYA
+269 
-280 SNGDGILFEGKD
+280 ILRSTID
-292 TQIGNFIN
+292 NFIN
-300 TGIIVGN
+300 TGIISGV
-307 HSDSSN
+307 
-313 NASVL
+313 
-318 IGRPDKNHGNTT
+318 IGVN
-330 IDLFLNE
+330 L
-337 GLIGSNMTK
+337 
-346 YGVKFDSGN
+346 SG
-355 DQNKQTT
+355 DIST
-362 DRHKATVKH
+362 
-371 FINTATIQAKDTAL
+371 FINTGFIRSTDSTSEQRAAINL
-385 HLSNTTITDFLN
+385 FNTDS
-397 MDTIKAENGKAI
+397 KAPNI
-409 ETLKQTRITN
+409 DYL
-419 FINAGTIKSESS
+419 INAGTLDSQS
-431 NQEAI
+431 QG
-436 KFAHSII
+436 
-443 DNILNTGNIEGEKQA
+443 ILITAGSTINNLFNT
-458 IIFNGSNVK
+458 
-467 NFINSGTIKST
+467 GTIKAQKDGITFISE
-478 NNNQSNTIQVNGNR
+478 NNTQNDIK
-492 TINNFFNSGTIG
+492 IG
-504 SKNQAVQIGGSNN
+504 
-517 NNDNTTIKNFINA
+517 
-530 GTIYGNDTIR
+530 
-540 FNKTAKINYVYNTSI
+540 KIILTKDSSI
-555 IYGGNTSVHVYG
+555 DAT
-567 GNIDHFVNKGIIANN
+567 
-582 KTVNYG
+582 
-588 AAIKLENGGTI
+588 
-599 KHITNTGLIASKKAG
+599 
-614 ISVTYGKFGT
+614 
-624 ITLEEGSI
+624 
-632 VYGEHFGVCIAQWQN
+632 
-647 LDELIIVGSSQIAS
+647 
-661 GIYSNHYGIFLGTG
+661 
-675 SQASKIE
+675 
-682 LKNQAVVQAKQ
+682 Q
-693 NAIKLENQA
+693 NAINVNLVQSSRKFDK
-702 NLSGLNIDNS
+702 NLSIDSINIQKGAKVSGGQAGIKIGQSQEVKNSNGTGKDN
-712 TIKSGQEAI
+712 TVGQIIVAGEV
-721 LNAKGKIADINVNN
+721 KG
-735 GALIQSYSNT
+735 GSE
-745 AISNLGTID
+745 G
-754 KITISGTNTKII
+754 
-766 GDIQNKGTIT
+766 
-776 SGITIQNDAQIQG
+776 GI
-789 QLVNEGTIKADANGK
+789 VNEGTIKASDNT
-804 SRKRRSLDESQQS
+804 
-817 EEENKAAI
+817 AI
-825 LIKESGQITSSNG
+825 IVKESGSITSSNG
-838 KAGIINKGTG
+838 KSAIVNKGSIEGDIKIQGTLSSIENSSTIKG
-848 KIEGNIISKSS
+848 NITNNGSNNLEIKNQNSAKIEGNLFNTGKGKLTIENQNNGSS
-859 NTISLENQGNATIQ
+859 TATISGYIA
-873 GDISNQG
+873 
-880 LGTLDLMNNAS
+880 
-891 ITGNI
+891 
-896 SNTGNGS
+896 NTGDGS
-903 LMFKNSSTLTGS
+903 LMLKNSSTLTGNIYNYGSGKLTIENQTNTQNGNTSISGYVANIGMGQLELMNNASISGSAYNIGGGSLMLNNSSTLKSVYNYGSGDLKIENKNSATINSIMNQGSGNVILDNSASITGS
-915 ITNSG
+915 ITNQG

>member
-1 MASSKKLILSLAT
+1 
-14 ISCSSSLALA
+14 
-24 QIYEGY
+24 
-30 THINSHQT
+30 
-38 NSKTI
+38 
-43 SSGKGQDKSGLIWI
+43 
-57 EKMANIRVNNSPAIN
+57 
-72 IEENANIY
+72 
-80 LFYNQGIIQAQGN
+80 
-93 YSSIQI
+93 
-99 GMDNQP
+99 
-105 NIATIKYFYNAG
+105 
-117 AIGGSKFGLALY
+117 
-129 DKFPKQATIHL
+129 
-140 FTNEGVLQ
+140 
-148 GNEAGILI
+148 
-156 RINIDT
+156 
-162 FNNEQ
+162 
-167 YIYASTNNGIWIA
+167 
-180 PNVNINHFNN
+180 
-190 QGLIFGQQRGLVINQ
+190 
-205 ANINTFNNKGII
+205 
-217 GGENNSGINFRNK
+217 
-230 TNINTFTNEGL
+230 
-241 IFHNSQSSN
+241 
-250 LNENYGIYFQGENN
+250 ENN

-307 HSDSSN
+307 HSNSSN

-337 GLIGSNMTK
+337 GLIGSNMAK

-355 DQNKQTT
+355 DSNGGNNN
-362 DRHKATVKH
+362 RHKATVKH

-431 NQEAI
+431 SQEAI

-443 DNILNTGNIEGEKQA
+443 DNILNTGNIEGKKQA

-478 NNNQSNTIQVNGNR
+478 NNDQSNAIEVNGNR
-492 TINNFFNSGTIG
+492 TINNFINS
-504 SKNQAVQIGGSNN
+504 
-517 NNDNTTIKNFINA
+517 

-567 GNIDHFVNKGIIANN
+567 GNIDHFVNKGIIAND

-817 EEENKAAI
+817 DEESKAAI
-825 LIKESGQITSSNG
+825 LIKESGQITSTSG
-838 KAGIINKGTG
+838 KAGIINKDKG

-859 NTISLENQGNATIQ
+859 NTISLDNQ
-873 GDISNQG
+873 
-880 LGTLDLMNNAS
+880 
-891 ITGNI
+891 
-896 SNTGNGS
+896 NG
-903 LMFKNSSTLTGS
+903 
-915 ITNSG
+915 
-920 TGNLM
+920 
-925 ITNQSGASIENIS
+925 
-938 NESSGDVML
+938 
-947 NNTGSITKGITNSGN
+947 
-962 GNLSLTNQENAT
+962 AT

-1001 YNISNEGSGN
+1001 YNISNEGSGSV
-1011 INITSWTIRTGSNN
+1011 NITSWTIRTGSNN

-1069 NNIKKIKTNG
+1069 NN
-1079 GGEMILNYDALS
+1079 
-1091 GKISTDFNLN
+1091 
-1101 ASIIGASFRSLN
+1101 
-1113 ASSIKRNAFIDG
+1113 
-1125 LMNNMNLSLTFN
+1125 
-1137 PNHFN
+1137 
-1142 LNTNLTFNEDNL
+1142 
-1154 YASIN
+1154 
-1159 DYIQS
+1159 
-1164 DIQTYTHDNI
+1164 
-1174 KEHALVI
+1174 
-1181 LPYFSSQSVELS
+1181 
-1193 LNEKSKGH
+1193 
-1201 IKGNILAYSTL
+1201 
-1212 KESGTY
+1212 
-1218 SFYAGY
+1218 
-1224 EDTKMNS
+1224 
-1231 YYFDVKNRTYYTG
+1231 
-1244 IKYFNTLFY
+1244 
-1253 TDNNQEVY
+1253 
-1261 IKAQAKAAFIK
+1261 
-1272 NEFLKKIANNEASAN
+1272 
-1287 PNAYTYGGGIDLG
+1287 
-1300 MNFILGSHMLTP
+1300 
-1312 QIGLGYEGSY
+1312 
-1322 MQAYSIKDIKG
+1322 
-1333 RASVQKGERIYKNIN
+1333 
-1348 NLFST
+1348 
-1353 KASFA
+1353 
-1358 YFKDW
+1358 
-1363 LPYLKTS
+1363 
-1370 IELGAKLYMN
+1370 
-1380 TTIHTKARFGTIKVE
+1380 
-1395 DEINLA
+1395 
-1401 RIQRFANASL
+1401 
-1411 ILPLNQS
+1411 
-1418 FIMSMNYNAQNSKD
+1418 
-1432 ATTHTAYAQ
+1432 
-1441 FSYLW
+1441 

>member
-1 MASSKKLILSLAT
+1 MRTNPFSSSKKLILSLAT
-14 ISCSSSLALA
+14 ISCLSSLALA

-72 IEENANIY
+72 IEKDANIY

-99 GMDNQP
+99 GMDNEL
-105 NIATIKYFYNAG
+105 NNATIKYFYNAG

-205 ANINTFNNKGII
+205 ANIDTFNNKGII
-217 GGENNSGINFRNK
+217 GGENNSGINFKDK

-250 LNENYGIYFQGENN
+250 SNENYGIYFQGENN

-307 HSDSSN
+307 HSNSSN

-337 GLIGSNMTK
+337 GLIGSNMAK

-355 DQNKQTT
+355 DSNGGNNN
-362 DRHKATVKH
+362 RHKATVKH

-431 NQEAI
+431 SQEAI

-443 DNILNTGNIEGEKQA
+443 DNILNTGNIEGKKQA

-478 NNNQSNTIQVNGNR
+478 NNDQSNAIEVNGNR
-492 TINNFFNSGTIG
+492 TINNFINS
-504 SKNQAVQIGGSNN
+504 
-517 NNDNTTIKNFINA
+517 

-567 GNIDHFVNKGIIANN
+567 GNIDHFVNKGIIAND

-817 EEENKAAI
+817 DEESKAAI
-825 LIKESGQITSSNG
+825 LIKESGQITSTSG
-838 KAGIINKGTG
+838 KAGIINKDKG

-859 NTISLENQGNATIQ
+859 NTISLDNQ
-873 GDISNQG
+873 
-880 LGTLDLMNNAS
+880 
-891 ITGNI
+891 
-896 SNTGNGS
+896 NG
-903 LMFKNSSTLTGS
+903 
-915 ITNSG
+915 
-920 TGNLM
+920 
-925 ITNQSGASIENIS
+925 
-938 NESSGDVML
+938 
-947 NNTGSITKGITNSGN
+947 
-962 GNLSLTNQENAT
+962 AT

-1001 YNISNEGSGN
+1001 YNISNEGSGSV
-1011 INITSWTIRTGSNN
+1011 NITSWTIRTGSNN

-1113 ASSIKRNAFIDG
+1113 ASSIKRNAFVDG

>member
-1 MASSKKLILSLAT
+1 
-14 ISCSSSLALA
+14 
-24 QIYEGY
+24 
-30 THINSHQT
+30 
-38 NSKTI
+38 
-43 SSGKGQDKSGLIWI
+43 
-57 EKMANIRVNNSPAIN
+57 
-72 IEENANIY
+72 
-80 LFYNQGIIQAQGN
+80 
-93 YSSIQI
+93 
-99 GMDNQP
+99 
-105 NIATIKYFYNAG
+105 
-117 AIGGSKFGLALY
+117 
-129 DKFPKQATIHL
+129 
-140 FTNEGVLQ
+140 
-148 GNEAGILI
+148 
-156 RINIDT
+156 
-162 FNNEQ
+162 
-167 YIYASTNNGIWIA
+167 
-180 PNVNINHFNN
+180 
-190 QGLIFGQQRGLVINQ
+190 
-205 ANINTFNNKGII
+205 
-217 GGENNSGINFRNK
+217 
-230 TNINTFTNEGL
+230 
-241 IFHNSQSSN
+241 
-250 LNENYGIYFQGENN
+250 
-264 GKIQL
+264 
-269 DSFKNSGIIYA
+269 
-280 SNGDGILFEGKD
+280 
-292 TQIGNFIN
+292 
-300 TGIIVGN
+300 
-307 HSDSSN
+307 
-313 NASVL
+313 
-318 IGRPDKNHGNTT
+318 
-330 IDLFLNE
+330 
-337 GLIGSNMTK
+337 
-346 YGVKFDSGN
+346 
-355 DQNKQTT
+355 
-362 DRHKATVKH
+362 
-371 FINTATIQAKDTAL
+371 
-385 HLSNTTITDFLN
+385 
-397 MDTIKAENGKAI
+397 
-409 ETLKQTRITN
+409 
-419 FINAGTIKSESS
+419 
-431 NQEAI
+431 
-436 KFAHSII
+436 
-443 DNILNTGNIEGEKQA
+443 
-458 IIFNGSNVK
+458 
-467 NFINSGTIKST
+467 NFINS
-478 NNNQSNTIQVNGNR
+478 
-492 TINNFFNSGTIG
+492 
-504 SKNQAVQIGGSNN
+504 
-517 NNDNTTIKNFINA
+517 

-567 GNIDHFVNKGIIANN
+567 GNIDHFVNKGIIAND

-789 QLVNEGTIKADANGK
+789 QLVNEGTIKASENK
-804 SRKRRSLDESQQS
+804 SSSKRSRRSLDE
-817 EEENKAAI
+817 
-825 LIKESGQITSSNG
+825 
-838 KAGIINKGTG
+838 
-848 KIEGNIISKSS
+848 
-859 NTISLENQGNATIQ
+859 
-873 GDISNQG
+873 
-880 LGTLDLMNNAS
+880 
-891 ITGNI
+891 
-896 SNTGNGS
+896 
-903 LMFKNSSTLTGS
+903 
-915 ITNSG
+915 G

-962 GNLSLTNQENAT
+962 GNLNLTNQENAT

-1001 YNISNEGSGN
+1001 YNISNEGSGSV
-1011 INITSWTIRTGSNN
+1011 NITSWTIRTGSNN

-1113 ASSIKRNAFIDG
+1113 ASSIKRNAFVDG

>member
-1 MASSKKLILSLAT
+1 MKKLYLKSSVYNTGGVMASSKKLILSLAT
-14 ISCSSSLALA
+14 ISCLSSLALA

-72 IEENANIY
+72 IEKDANIY

-99 GMDNQP
+99 GMDNEL
-105 NIATIKYFYNAG
+105 NNATIKYFYNAG

-205 ANINTFNNKGII
+205 ANIDTFNNKGII
-217 GGENNSGINFRNK
+217 GGENNSGINFKDK

-250 LNENYGIYFQGENN
+250 SNENYGIYFQGENN

-307 HSDSSN
+307 HSNSSN

-337 GLIGSNMTK
+337 GLIGSNMAK

-355 DQNKQTT
+355 DSNGGNNN
-362 DRHKATVKH
+362 RHKATVKH

-431 NQEAI
+431 SQEAI

-443 DNILNTGNIEGEKQA
+443 DNILNTGNIEGKKQA

-478 NNNQSNTIQVNGNR
+478 NNDQSNAIEVNGNR
-492 TINNFFNSGTIG
+492 TINNFINS
-504 SKNQAVQIGGSNN
+504 
-517 NNDNTTIKNFINA
+517 

-567 GNIDHFVNKGIIANN
+567 GNIDHFVNKGIIAND

-817 EEENKAAI
+817 DEESKAAI
-825 LIKESGQITSSNG
+825 LIKESGQITSTSG
-838 KAGIINKGTG
+838 KAGIINKDKG

-859 NTISLENQGNATIQ
+859 NTISLDNQ
-873 GDISNQG
+873 
-880 LGTLDLMNNAS
+880 
-891 ITGNI
+891 
-896 SNTGNGS
+896 NG
-903 LMFKNSSTLTGS
+903 
-915 ITNSG
+915 
-920 TGNLM
+920 
-925 ITNQSGASIENIS
+925 
-938 NESSGDVML
+938 
-947 NNTGSITKGITNSGN
+947 
-962 GNLSLTNQENAT
+962 AT

-1001 YNISNEGSGN
+1001 YNISNEGSGSV
-1011 INITSWTIRTGSNN
+1011 NITSWTIRTGSNN

-1113 ASSIKRNAFIDG
+1113 ASSIKRNAFVDG

>member
-1 MASSKKLILSLAT
+1 MRTNPFSSSKKLILSLAT

-72 IEENANIY
+72 IEKDANIY

-99 GMDNQP
+99 GMDGELNS
-105 NIATIKYFYNAG
+105 ATIKYFYNAG

-205 ANINTFNNKGII
+205 ANIDTFNNKGII
-217 GGENNSGINFRNK
+217 GGENNSGINFRDK

-292 TQIGNFIN
+292 IQIGNFIN

-307 HSDSSN
+307 HSHSSN

-337 GLIGSNMTK
+337 GLIGSNMAK

-355 DQNKQTT
+355 DSNGGNNN
-362 DRHKATVKH
+362 RHKATVKH

-443 DNILNTGNIEGEKQA
+443 DNILNTGNIEGKKQA

-467 NFINSGTIKST
+467 NFINSGTIKSA
-478 NNNQSNTIQVNGNR
+478 NNNQSNAIQVNGNR
-492 TINNFFNSGTIG
+492 TINNFI
-504 SKNQAVQIGGSNN
+504 
-517 NNDNTTIKNFINA
+517 NT
-530 GTIYGNDTIR
+530 GTIYGDDTIR

-567 GNIDHFVNKGIIANN
+567 GNIDHFVNKGIIAND
-582 KTVNYG
+582 KTVSWG

-817 EEENKAAI
+817 DEESKAAI
-825 LIKESGQITSSNG
+825 LIKESGQITSTSG
-838 KAGIINKGTG
+838 KAGIINKDKG

-859 NTISLENQGNATIQ
+859 NTISLENQG
-873 GDISNQG
+873 SV
-880 LGTLDLMNNAS
+880 
-891 ITGNI
+891 TGNI
-896 SNTGNGS
+896 S
-903 LMFKNSSTLTGS
+903 
-915 ITNSG
+915 
-920 TGNLM
+920 
-925 ITNQSGASIENIS
+925 
-938 NESSGDVML
+938 
-947 NNTGSITKGITNSGN
+947 
-962 GNLSLTNQENAT
+962 
-974 ISGGITNSGSGTLM
+974 NSGSGTLM

-1001 YNISNEGSGN
+1001 YNISNEGSGSV
-1011 INITSWTIRTGSNN
+1011 NITSWTIRTGSNN

-1113 ASSIKRNAFIDG
+1113 ASSIKENAFVDG

>member
-1 MASSKKLILSLAT
+1 
-14 ISCSSSLALA
+14 
-24 QIYEGY
+24 
-30 THINSHQT
+30 
-38 NSKTI
+38 
-43 SSGKGQDKSGLIWI
+43 
-57 EKMANIRVNNSPAIN
+57 IN
-72 IEENANIY
+72 IQEGAKVSGG
-80 LFYNQGIIQAQGN
+80 QAGIKIGQSQEVKNSNGTGKDN
-93 YSSIQI
+93 TVGQI
-99 GMDNQP
+99 
-105 NIATIKYFYNAG
+105 IVAG
-117 AIGGSKFGLALY
+117 EVKGGS
-129 DKFPKQATIHL
+129 
-140 FTNEGVLQ
+140 EG
-148 GNEAGILI
+148 GI
-156 RINIDT
+156 
-162 FNNEQ
+162 
-167 YIYASTNNGIWIA
+167 
-180 PNVNINHFNN
+180 
-190 QGLIFGQQRGLVINQ
+190 
-205 ANINTFNNKGII
+205 
-217 GGENNSGINFRNK
+217 
-230 TNINTFTNEGL
+230 
-241 IFHNSQSSN
+241 
-250 LNENYGIYFQGENN
+250 
-264 GKIQL
+264 
-269 DSFKNSGIIYA
+269 
-280 SNGDGILFEGKD
+280 
-292 TQIGNFIN
+292 
-300 TGIIVGN
+300 
-307 HSDSSN
+307 
-313 NASVL
+313 
-318 IGRPDKNHGNTT
+318 
-330 IDLFLNE
+330 
-337 GLIGSNMTK
+337 
-346 YGVKFDSGN
+346 
-355 DQNKQTT
+355 
-362 DRHKATVKH
+362 
-371 FINTATIQAKDTAL
+371 
-385 HLSNTTITDFLN
+385 
-397 MDTIKAENGKAI
+397 
-409 ETLKQTRITN
+409 
-419 FINAGTIKSESS
+419 
-431 NQEAI
+431 
-436 KFAHSII
+436 
-443 DNILNTGNIEGEKQA
+443 
-458 IIFNGSNVK
+458 
-467 NFINSGTIKST
+467 
-478 NNNQSNTIQVNGNR
+478 
-492 TINNFFNSGTIG
+492 
-504 SKNQAVQIGGSNN
+504 
-517 NNDNTTIKNFINA
+517 
-530 GTIYGNDTIR
+530 
-540 FNKTAKINYVYNTSI
+540 
-555 IYGGNTSVHVYG
+555 
-567 GNIDHFVNKGIIANN
+567 
-582 KTVNYG
+582 
-588 AAIKLENGGTI
+588 
-599 KHITNTGLIASKKAG
+599 
-614 ISVTYGKFGT
+614 
-624 ITLEEGSI
+624 
-632 VYGEHFGVCIAQWQN
+632 
-647 LDELIIVGSSQIAS
+647 
-661 GIYSNHYGIFLGTG
+661 
-675 SQASKIE
+675 
-682 LKNQAVVQAKQ
+682 
-693 NAIKLENQA
+693 
-702 NLSGLNIDNS
+702 
-712 TIKSGQEAI
+712 
-721 LNAKGKIADINVNN
+721 
-735 GALIQSYSNT
+735 
-745 AISNLGTID
+745 
-754 KITISGTNTKII
+754 
-766 GDIQNKGTIT
+766 
-776 SGITIQNDAQIQG
+776 
-789 QLVNEGTIKADANGK
+789 VNEGTIKADANGK

-817 EEENKAAI
+817 DEESKAAI
-825 LIKESGQITSSNG
+825 LIKESGQITSTSG
-838 KAGIINKGTG
+838 KAGIINKDKG

-859 NTISLENQGNATIQ
+859 NTISLENQGSVTGNISNSGTGKLTIENQNNGSSTATISGNIANT
-873 GDISNQG
+873 GDGSLMLNNSSTLTGNIYNYGSGKLTIENQTNTQNGNTSISGYVANIGMGQ
-880 LGTLDLMNNAS
+880 LELMNNAS
-891 ITGNI
+891 ISGSAYNI
-896 SNTGNGS
+896 GDGS
-903 LMFKNSSTLTGS
+903 LMLNNSSTLKSVYNYGS
-915 ITNSG
+915 GDLKIENKNSATINSIMNTNSGNVILDNSATITQGITNQG

-962 GNLSLTNQENAT
+962 GNLNLTNQENAT

-1001 YNISNEGSGN
+1001 YNISNEGSGSV
-1011 INITSWTIRTGSNN
+1011 NITSWTIRTGSNN

-1113 ASSIKRNAFIDG
+1113 ASSIKRNAFVDG

>member
-24 QIYEGY
+24 QISGPPYAIPYTQGNNHYYTLLGY
-30 THINSHQT
+30 YPGTQIAIQGNNTTNSLFLGRYAYVK
-38 NSKTI
+38 NGDGSKTI
-43 SSGKGQDKSGLIWI
+43 YAYVDNSDKINIPYIINKGIIAGSLNIENKNQTQKDASINVNTIDNQGFLKNAYIGIWGDKQANITINSFSNSGIVYNSQDQAIYLEKNVQITDFTNTGLIAGTTNKSI
-57 EKMANIRVNNSPAIN
+57 LGSQNV
-72 IEENANIY
+72 
-80 LFYNQGIIQAQGN
+80 
-93 YSSIQI
+93 SSIQI
-99 GMDNQP
+99 GKDQESLQRSSTTT
-105 NIATIKYFYNAG
+105 TIKNF
-117 AIGGSKFGLALY
+117 K
-129 DKFPKQATIHL
+129 
-140 FTNEGVLQ
+140 
-148 GNEAGILI
+148 
-156 RINIDT
+156 
-162 FNNEQ
+162 
-167 YIYASTNNGIWIA
+167 
-180 PNVNINHFNN
+180 N
-190 QGLIFGQQRGLVINQ
+190 QGLIGNSNQ
-205 ANINTFNNKGII
+205 DANAIGFDSANLTTFINTQLILSQGKAIHLESTHITNFINRGFI
-217 GGENNSGINFRNK
+217 GAYGPYTFGNISNSSGI
-230 TNINTFTNEGL
+230 T
-241 IFHNSQSSN
+241 
-250 LNENYGIYFQGENN
+250 
-264 GKIQL
+264 
-269 DSFKNSGIIYA
+269 
-280 SNGDGILFEGKD
+280 ILRSTID
-292 TQIGNFIN
+292 NFIN
-300 TGIIVGN
+300 TGIISGV
-307 HSDSSN
+307 
-313 NASVL
+313 
-318 IGRPDKNHGNTT
+318 IGVN
-330 IDLFLNE
+330 L
-337 GLIGSNMTK
+337 
-346 YGVKFDSGN
+346 SG
-355 DQNKQTT
+355 DIST
-362 DRHKATVKH
+362 
-371 FINTATIQAKDTAL
+371 FINTGFIRSTDSTSEQRAAINL
-385 HLSNTTITDFLN
+385 FNTDS
-397 MDTIKAENGKAI
+397 KAPNI
-409 ETLKQTRITN
+409 DYL
-419 FINAGTIKSESS
+419 INAGTLDSQS
-431 NQEAI
+431 QG
-436 KFAHSII
+436 
-443 DNILNTGNIEGEKQA
+443 ILITAGSTINNLFNT
-458 IIFNGSNVK
+458 
-467 NFINSGTIKST
+467 GTIKAQKDGITFISE
-478 NNNQSNTIQVNGNR
+478 NNTQNDIK
-492 TINNFFNSGTIG
+492 IG
-504 SKNQAVQIGGSNN
+504 
-517 NNDNTTIKNFINA
+517 
-530 GTIYGNDTIR
+530 
-540 FNKTAKINYVYNTSI
+540 KIILTKDSSI
-555 IYGGNTSVHVYG
+555 DAT
-567 GNIDHFVNKGIIANN
+567 
-582 KTVNYG
+582 
-588 AAIKLENGGTI
+588 
-599 KHITNTGLIASKKAG
+599 
-614 ISVTYGKFGT
+614 
-624 ITLEEGSI
+624 
-632 VYGEHFGVCIAQWQN
+632 
-647 LDELIIVGSSQIAS
+647 
-661 GIYSNHYGIFLGTG
+661 
-675 SQASKIE
+675 
-682 LKNQAVVQAKQ
+682 Q
-693 NAIKLENQA
+693 NAINVNLVQSSRKFHNK
-702 NLSGLNIDNS
+702 NLSIDSINIQKGAKVSGGQAGIKIGQSQEVKNSNGTGKDN
-712 TIKSGQEAI
+712 TVGQIIVAGEV
-721 LNAKGKIADINVNN
+721 KG
-735 GALIQSYSNT
+735 GSE
-745 AISNLGTID
+745 G
-754 KITISGTNTKII
+754 
-766 GDIQNKGTIT
+766 
-776 SGITIQNDAQIQG
+776 GI
-789 QLVNEGTIKADANGK
+789 VNEGTIKASDNT
-804 SRKRRSLDESQQS
+804 
-817 EEENKAAI
+817 AI
-825 LIKESGQITSSNG
+825 IVKESGSITSSNG
-838 KAGIINKGTG
+838 KSAIVNKGSIEGDIKIQGTLSSIENSSTIKG
-848 KIEGNIISKSS
+848 NITNNGSNNLEIKNQNSAKIEGNLFNTGKGKLTIENQNNGSS
-859 NTISLENQGNATIQ
+859 TATISGYIANTGDGSLMLNNSSTLTGNIYNYGSGKLTIENQTNTQNGNTS
-873 GDISNQG
+873 ISGYVANIGMGQ
-880 LGTLDLMNNAS
+880 LELMNNAS
-891 ITGNI
+891 ISGSAYNI
-896 SNTGNGS
+896 GGGS
-903 LMFKNSSTLTGS
+903 LMLNNSSTLKSVYNYGSGDLKIENKNSATINSIMNQGSGNVILDNSASITGS
-915 ITNSG
+915 ITNQG

-947 NNTGSITKGITNSGN
+947 NNTGSITKGISNSGN

>member
-14 ISCSSSLALA
+14 ISCLSSLALA
-24 QIYEGY
+24 QISGPPYAIPYTQGNNHYYTLLGY
-30 THINSHQT
+30 YPGAQIAIQGNNTTNSLFLGRYAYVK
-38 NSKTI
+38 NGDGSKTI
-43 SSGKGQDKSGLIWI
+43 YAYVDNSDK
-57 EKMANIRVNNSPAIN
+57 IN
-72 IEENANIY
+72 IPY
-80 LFYNQGIIQAQGN
+80 II
-93 YSSIQI
+93 
-99 GMDNQP
+99 
-105 NIATIKYFYNAG
+105 
-117 AIGGSKFGLALY
+117 
-129 DKFPKQATIHL
+129 
-140 FTNEGVLQ
+140 
-148 GNEAGILI
+148 
-156 RINIDT
+156 
-162 FNNEQ
+162 
-167 YIYASTNNGIWIA
+167 
-180 PNVNINHFNN
+180 
-190 QGLIFGQQRGLVINQ
+190 
-205 ANINTFNNKGII
+205 NKGII
-217 GGENNSGINFRNK
+217 AGSLNIENKNQTQKDASINVNTIDNQGYIKKVYIGIW
-230 TNINTFTNEGL
+230 
-241 IFHNSQSSN
+241 
-250 LNENYGIYFQGENN
+250 GENN

-292 TQIGNFIN
+292 IQIGNFIN

-307 HSDSSN
+307 HSHSSN

-337 GLIGSNMTK
+337 GLIGSNMAK

-355 DQNKQTT
+355 DSNGGNNN
-362 DRHKATVKH
+362 RHKATVKH

-443 DNILNTGNIEGEKQA
+443 DNILNTGNIEGKKQA

-478 NNNQSNTIQVNGNR
+478 NNNQSNAIQVNGNR
-492 TINNFFNSGTIG
+492 TINNFI
-504 SKNQAVQIGGSNN
+504 
-517 NNDNTTIKNFINA
+517 NT
-530 GTIYGNDTIR
+530 GTIYGDDTIR

-567 GNIDHFVNKGIIANN
+567 GNIDHFVNKGIIAND
-582 KTVNYG
+582 KTVSWG

-817 EEENKAAI
+817 DEESKAAI
-825 LIKESGQITSSNG
+825 LIKESGQITSTSG
-838 KAGIINKGTG
+838 KAGIINKDKG

-859 NTISLENQGNATIQ
+859 NTISLENQG
-873 GDISNQG
+873 SV
-880 LGTLDLMNNAS
+880 
-891 ITGNI
+891 TGNI
-896 SNTGNGS
+896 SNSGTGNLMIENKNNGS
-903 LMFKNSSTLTGS
+903 NSATISGS
-915 ITNSG
+915 IMNTNSGNVILDNSATITQGITNQG

-962 GNLSLTNQENAT
+962 GNLNLTNQENAT

-1001 YNISNEGSGN
+1001 YNISNEGSGSV
-1011 INITSWTIRTGSNN
+1011 NITSWTIRTGSNN

-1113 ASSIKRNAFIDG
+1113 ASSIKRNAFVDG

>member
-1 MASSKKLILSLAT
+1 MRTNPFSSSKKLILSLAT

-72 IEENANIY
+72 IEKDANIY

-99 GMDNQP
+99 GMDGELNS
-105 NIATIKYFYNAG
+105 ATIKYFYNAG

-205 ANINTFNNKGII
+205 ANIDTFNNKGII
-217 GGENNSGINFRNK
+217 GGENNSGINFRDK

-292 TQIGNFIN
+292 IQIGNFIN

-307 HSDSSN
+307 HSHSSN

-337 GLIGSNMTK
+337 GLIGSNMAK

-355 DQNKQTT
+355 DSNGGNNN
-362 DRHKATVKH
+362 RHKATVKH

-443 DNILNTGNIEGEKQA
+443 DNILNTGNIEGKKQA

-478 NNNQSNTIQVNGNR
+478 NNNQSNAIQVNGNR
-492 TINNFFNSGTIG
+492 TINNFI
-504 SKNQAVQIGGSNN
+504 
-517 NNDNTTIKNFINA
+517 NT
-530 GTIYGNDTIR
+530 GTIYGDDTIK

-567 GNIDHFVNKGIIANN
+567 GNIDHFVNKGIIAND
-582 KTVNYG
+582 KTVSWG

-817 EEENKAAI
+817 DEESKAAI
-825 LIKESGQITSSNG
+825 LIKESGQITSTSG
-838 KAGIINKGTG
+838 KAGIINKDKG

-859 NTISLENQGNATIQ
+859 NTISLENQG
-873 GDISNQG
+873 SV
-880 LGTLDLMNNAS
+880 
-891 ITGNI
+891 TGNI
-896 SNTGNGS
+896 S
-903 LMFKNSSTLTGS
+903 
-915 ITNSG
+915 
-920 TGNLM
+920 
-925 ITNQSGASIENIS
+925 
-938 NESSGDVML
+938 
-947 NNTGSITKGITNSGN
+947 
-962 GNLSLTNQENAT
+962 
-974 ISGGITNSGSGTLM
+974 NSGSGTLM

-1001 YNISNEGSGN
+1001 YNISNEGSGSV
-1011 INITSWTIRTGSNN
+1011 NITSWTIRTGSNN

-1113 ASSIKRNAFIDG
+1113 ASSIKRNAFVDG